1 MNLLGISAATDDFF
15 WSQIMIYGCL
25 LAGIYF
31 SVLMK
36 FPQLRLIKDMVGQL
50 FSGQSSASGVSSFQG
65 FAMALGGRVGTGNIT
80 GVASAIFFGG
90 PGAVFWMWAI
100 AFLGAGSA
108 YIESALSQVWKEE
121 VHGEYRGGPAY
132 YMEKGLKSRPLG
144 IAFAILTVF
153 GCGLAL
159 PGIQTNAFAQA
170 GSLSLGMSPWVAG
183 LCYTAITA
191 YVIFGGGRRIA
202 KAAEMIVPFMAIAY
216 MLLAVV
222 ILVANASRI
231 GEIFQLIF
239 SCAFNMNAAYGA
251 VFGLAIQWG
260 VKRGIFSNEAGQGTG
275 AQASGAAEV
284 SHPAKQGLV
293 QAFSVYV
300 DTLFVCTATAV
311 MILATN
317 AFNVADPAN
326 KGGFLTNLVPGVE
339 KSNFTQLAVDSVL
352 PGYGGAFVA
361 IALFFFTFTTV
372 LAYAF
377 YTDSSIAY
385 LFKKNTSG
393 PGYKYGILFSRL
405 AIVAMTY
412 IGAVSHVD
420 VVWNFGSAA
429 VGAMAWFNIVVI
441 ILLTKP
447 GIATLKDYEAQKRL
461 GLDPVFIPSRCGIQG
476 AEIWDGIAVRIYPEQ
491 LAALHA
497 KTKPSH
503 GGKESA
509 VIWEGIA
516 DKIYP
521 EPLAVLKE
529 ETEV

>member
-1 MNLLGISAATDDFF
+1 MNLLNFSVAADDFF

-25 LAGIYF
+25 GAGIFF
-31 SVLMK
+31 SVLMR

-50 FSGQSSASGVSSFQG
+50 FQGKASESGVSSFQG

-108 YIESALSQVWKEE
+108 YIESALSQVWKDE

-132 YMEKGLKSRPLG
+132 YIEKGLKSRALG
-144 IAFAILTVF
+144 IAFAVLTIF

-159 PGIQTNAFAQA
+159 PGIQSNAFAQA
-170 GSLSLGMSPWVAG
+170 AKLSLGMPPWMVGVLYAVLIG
-183 LCYTAITA
+183 
-191 YVIFGGGRRIA
+191 YVVFGGGRRIA
-202 KAAEMIVPFMAIAY
+202 KAAERIVPFMAIAY
-216 MLLAVV
+216 MAVAVV
-222 ILVANASRI
+222 ILLVHYDKIWSVF
-231 GEIFQLIF
+231 ELIF
-239 SCAFNMNAAYGA
+239 SSAFNMNAAYGA
-251 VFGLAIQWG
+251 VFGKAVQWG

-300 DTLFVCTATAV
+300 DTLLVCSATAV

-326 KGGFLTNLVPGVE
+326 QGGFILQHLQGVQA
-339 KSNFTQLAVDSVL
+339 SNFTQYAVNSLV
-352 PGYGGAFVA
+352 PGAGGAFVA

-377 YTDSSIAY
+377 YSDSSVAY
-385 LFKKNTSG
+385 LFKRNAQG
-393 PGYKYGILFSRL
+393 DGYKYGILFSR
-405 AIVAMTY
+405 VAVVTMSF
-412 IGAVSHVD
+412 IGAVSSVD

-441 ILLTKP
+441 LLLAKP
-447 GIATLKDYEAQKRL
+447 GIATLRDYEEQRKM
-461 GLDPVFIPSRCGIQG
+461 GLDPVFVPSRLGIKD
-476 AEIWDGIAVRIYPEQ
+476 AE
-491 LAALHA
+491 
-497 KTKPSH
+497 
-503 GGKESA
+503 
-509 VIWEGIA
+509 IWEGIA
-516 DKIYP
+516 ANRYP
-521 EPLAVLKE
+521 QQLAALNEKTRQFQSGLTSLEE
-529 ETEV
+529 ETENA

>member
-1 MNLLGISAATDDFF
+1 
-15 WSQIMIYGCL
+15 MIYGCL
-25 LAGIYF
+25 LAGVYF
-31 SVLMK
+31 SILMK
-36 FPQLRLIKDMVGQL
+36 FPQVRLVKDMVSQL
-50 FSGQSSASGVSSFQG
+50 FSGKSSETGVSSFQG

-108 YIESALSQVWKEE
+108 YVESALSQVWKDE

-132 YMEKGLKSRPLG
+132 YMEKGLKSRWLG
-144 IAFAILTVF
+144 AAFAILTIF

-159 PGIQTNAFAQA
+159 PGIQSNAFGQA
-170 GSLSLGMSPWVAG
+170 AAHSLDIDPWVSG
-183 LCYTAITA
+183 FIYTVLVA
-191 YVIFGGGRRIA
+191 YVVLGGGRRIA
-202 KAAEMIVPFMAIAY
+202 KTAEKIVPFMAIAY
-216 MLLAVV
+216 IILAFV
-222 ILVANASRI
+222 ILFAHAEKIV
-231 GEIFQLIF
+231 EIFQLIF

-326 KGGFLTNLVPGVE
+326 VGGFLVQNLPGIE
-339 KSNFTQLAVDSVL
+339 KSNFTQEAVNVIL
-352 PGYGGAFVA
+352 PGFGGSFVA
-361 IALFFFTFTTV
+361 VALFFFTFSTV

-377 YTDSSIAY
+377 YADSSIAY
-385 LFKKNTSG
+385 LFKKNANGS
-393 PGYKYGILFSRL
+393 GYKYGIIFVRL
-405 AIVAMTY
+405 AVIAATF
-412 IGAVSHVD
+412 IGSVSSVD

-429 VGAMAWFNIVVI
+429 VGAMAWFNIIVI
-441 ILLTKP
+441 VLLTKP
-447 GIATLKDYEAQKRL
+447 GIATLKDYEAQKKM
-461 GLDPVFIPSRCGIQG
+461 GLDPVFVPSRCGIEN
-476 AEIWDGIAVRIYPEQ
+476 AEIWEGIVAKHYPEQ
-491 LAALHA
+491 LAALKA
-497 KTKPSH
+497 KTKR
-503 GGKESA
+503 
-509 VIWEGIA
+509 
-516 DKIYP
+516 
-521 EPLAVLKE
+521 
-529 ETEV
+529 

>member
-1 MNLLGISAATDDFF
+1 
-15 WSQIMIYGCL
+15 
-25 LAGIYF
+25 
-31 SVLMK
+31 
-36 FPQLRLIKDMVGQL
+36 
-50 FSGQSSASGVSSFQG
+50 
-65 FAMALGGRVGTGNIT
+65 VGTGNIT

-159 PGIQTNAFAQA
+159 PGIQSNAFGQA
-170 GSLSLGMSPWVAG
+170 ASHSLGLSPWIAG
-183 LCYTAITA
+183 FIYTVLVA
-191 YVIFGGGRRIA
+191 YVVLGGGRRIA
-202 KAAEMIVPFMAIAY
+202 RTAEKIVPFMAVAY
-216 MLLAVV
+216 IILAFV
-222 ILVANASRI
+222 ILFANASKLF
-231 GEIFQLIF
+231 EIFQLIF

-326 KGGFLTNLVPGVE
+326 QGGFLVQMLPGIE
-339 KSNFTQLAVDSVL
+339 KSNFTQEAVNTVL
-352 PGYGGAFVA
+352 PGFGGAFVA
-361 IALFFFTFTTV
+361 VALFFFTFSTV

-385 LFKKNTSG
+385 LFKKDASG
-393 PGYKYGILFSRL
+393 PGYKWGIILTRV
-405 AIVAMTY
+405 AIVAMTF
-412 IGAVSHVD
+412 IGTVSSVD

-429 VGAMAWFNIVVI
+429 VGAMAWFNIIVI
-441 ILLTKP
+441 VLLTKP
-447 GIATLKDYEAQKRL
+447 GIATLRDYEEQKKM
-461 GLDPVFIPSRCGIQG
+461 GLDPVFIPSRCGIEG
-476 AEIWDGIAVRIYPEQ
+476 AE
-491 LAALHA
+491 
-497 KTKPSH
+497 
-503 GGKESA
+503 
-509 VIWEGIA
+509 IWEGIA
-516 DKIYP
+516 AKTYP
-521 EPLAVLKE
+521 DQLAALKAK
-529 ETEV
+529 TKVK

>member
-1 MNLLGISAATDDFF
+1 MNFLAFSAAADDFF

-25 LAGIYF
+25 LAGVYF
-31 SVLMK
+31 SIRMK
-36 FPQLRLIKDMVGQL
+36 FPQVRLIKDMVGQL

-80 GVASAIFFGG
+80 GVASAIYFGG

-100 AFLGAGSA
+100 AFVGAGSA

-144 IAFAILTVF
+144 IAFALLTVF

-159 PGIQTNAFAQA
+159 PGIQSNAFGQA
-170 GSLSLGMSPWVAG
+170 AAHSLNMAPWMTG
-183 LCYTAITA
+183 LLYTVVVG
-191 YVIFGGGRRIA
+191 YVVLGGGRRIA

-216 MLLAVV
+216 CLLAAV
-222 ILVANASRI
+222 ILFVHFDKI
-231 GEIFQLIF
+231 GDIFTLIF

-300 DTLFVCTATAV
+300 DTLFVCTATAI

-317 AFNVADPAN
+317 TFNVVDPAN
-326 KGGFLTNLVPGVE
+326 KTGFIAQYLPGVE
-339 KSNFTQLAVDSVL
+339 KSNFTQMAVDTVL
-352 PGYGGAFVA
+352 PGFGGAFVA

-385 LFKKNTSG
+385 LFKKNAKG
-393 PGYKYGILFSRL
+393 PGYTYGIILSR
-405 AIVAMTY
+405 VAVIAATF
-412 IGAVSHVD
+412 IGAVSSVD

-441 ILLTKP
+441 VLLAKP
-447 GIATLKDYEAQKRL
+447 GIATLRDYEAQKKL
-461 GLDPVFIPSRCGIQG
+461 GLDPIFIPARCGIEG
-476 AEIWDGIAVRIYPEQ
+476 AELWDTIIPRDYAKE
-491 LAALHA
+491 LAAFKKANLSTTDIDEDEDGLTVPVA
-497 KTKPSH
+497 VETKT
-503 GGKESA
+503 
-509 VIWEGIA
+509 
-516 DKIYP
+516 
-521 EPLAVLKE
+521 
-529 ETEV
+529 

>member
-1 MNLLGISAATDDFF
+1 MNLLNFSVAVDDFF

-25 LAGIYF
+25 GAGIFF
-31 SVLMK
+31 SVLMR
-36 FPQLRLIKDMVGQL
+36 FPQLRLIKDMVRQL
-50 FSGQSSASGVSSFQG
+50 FKGKASDTGVSSFQG

-108 YIESALSQVWKEE
+108 YIESALSQVWKDE

-132 YMEKGLKSRPLG
+132 YIEKGLKSRALG
-144 IAFAILTVF
+144 IAFAVLTIF

-159 PGIQTNAFAQA
+159 PGIQSNAFAQA
-170 GSLSLGMSPWVAG
+170 AKLSLGMQPWMVGVLYAVLIG
-183 LCYTAITA
+183 
-191 YVIFGGGRRIA
+191 YVVLGGGRRIA
-202 KAAEMIVPFMAIAY
+202 KAAARIVPFMAIAY
-216 MLLAVV
+216 MAVAVV
-222 ILVANASRI
+222 ILLVHYDKIWSVF
-231 GEIFQLIF
+231 ELIF
-239 SCAFNMNAAYGA
+239 SSAFNMNAVYGA
-251 VFGLAIQWG
+251 VFGKAVQWG

-300 DTLFVCTATAV
+300 DTLLVCSATAV

-326 KGGFLTNLVPGVE
+326 QGGFILQHLQGVQA
-339 KSNFTQLAVDSVL
+339 SNFTQYAVNSLV
-352 PGYGGAFVA
+352 PGAGGAFVA

-377 YTDSSIAY
+377 YSDSSVAY
-385 LFKKNTSG
+385 LFKRNAQG
-393 PGYKYGILFSRL
+393 DGYKYGILFSR
-405 AIVAMTY
+405 VAVVTMSF
-412 IGAVSHVD
+412 IGAVSSVD

-441 ILLTKP
+441 LLLAKP
-447 GIATLKDYEAQKRL
+447 GIATLRDYEEQRKM
-461 GLDPVFIPSRCGIQG
+461 GLDPVFVPSRLGIKD
-476 AEIWDGIAVRIYPEQ
+476 AE
-491 LAALHA
+491 
-497 KTKPSH
+497 
-503 GGKESA
+503 
-509 VIWEGIA
+509 IWEGIA
-516 DKIYP
+516 ANRYP
-521 EPLAVLKE
+521 QQLAALNEKTRQLESGLTSLKE
-529 ETEV
+529 EAETA